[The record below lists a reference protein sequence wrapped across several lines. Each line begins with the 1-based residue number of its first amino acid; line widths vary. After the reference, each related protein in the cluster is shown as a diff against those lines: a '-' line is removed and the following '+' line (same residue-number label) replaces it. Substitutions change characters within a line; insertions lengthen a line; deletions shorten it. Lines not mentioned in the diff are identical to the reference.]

1 MFVRRWMTRENRRRA
16 QSELEVAFMKVFSD
30 VYGFG
35 QGLTNAMDEID
46 QVVVKLARRGIDHR
60 IIYLALLNSV
70 SSAEHQTRREWG
82 QETTKAIERLAES
95 APSKAN
101 KEETGPH

>member
-1 MFVRRWMTRENRRRA
+1 MFVRRWMIRESCQRT
-16 QSELEVAFMKVFSD
+16 QSELEDAFKKVFSD

-60 IIYLALLNSV
+60 VIYLALLNSV
-70 SSAEHQTRREWG
+70 SSVEHQTRREWG
-82 QETTKAIERLAES
+82 QETTKAIKSLEEA
-95 APSKAN
+95 AASKAL
-101 KEETGPH
+101 KHEITF